1 MAKLLGGTRIYGN
14 ATVDTFLSVGSNIAA
29 SNLTVN
35 TVTANNWVGI
45 YTANVIESSGSLYY
59 SNGRARSS
67 ISAGDNSIIY
77 YPSNGTIRANVG
89 YITSTISS
97 TVTGLTTSNIAEG
110 SNLYY
115 TNTRVI
121 SAVENTLLS
130 NLSIAGNIEANTVV
144 TNNFFLRG
152 IDLTSSL
159 ITGNVTSGTSTS
171 DILIANAFYTKAITS
186 NTWTGLYT
194 ANVIETAGNL
204 YFTNDR
210 VYANV
215 APLLALKANVVDLTT
230 ANVIEFDGNLYFT
243 NTRAVNAITSTTL
256 GNISV
261 ASNITVG
268 GGAGGTISGAN
279 LISAAYIQGNN
290 WVGLYTT
297 NVIEGTNLYYTNARV
312 RSTLSGGTG
321 VVYDTTSGQISIG
334 QNVATTA
341 NVTFAAL
348 NVTGTTNFY
357 GNVITHSS
365 NNLSISDNM
374 IYLNSG
380 SESSNPD
387 LGFAGN
393 YNDGTYHHA
402 GFFRD
407 ALDRGTWKVFENY
420 QPEPD
425 ANIYIN
431 TSHASFRLANL
442 AATTFYGNVQG
453 QVSTISNFTTD
464 NLAEGSR
471 LYYTNTRV
479 VTVLVPY
486 LTTANVNEF
495 GGNLYYTNAR
505 VISAVTPYLTTAN
518 VLESDSSLYYSN
530 DRVYSNVIS
539 ILQGNV
545 ALGNV
550 SVDSLNANNIFANS
564 TLTAS
569 EIITGTG
576 NGGSITGANLIS
588 ANYILANVWQ
598 GIYTANVI
606 ESDSNLYYT
615 NDRVYANVT
624 PLLALKA
631 NVVDLTTSNVIEL
644 DNLYFNNARAISAI
658 VYAELSN
665 LTVTGNI
672 TAGNILTGT
681 GLGGT
686 ISGGNLISA
695 TYVQADNWLGLYT
708 ANVIESANNLY
719 YSNDRVYANVSPL
732 LDLKANI
739 VDLTT
744 SNVIE
749 LNNLYY
755 TNTRVYSNV
764 ALLLTLKAN
773 VKDLT
778 TSNVVELNNLYYTNT
793 RVYSNVAP
801 LLALKANVVDL
812 TTSNVTELNNLYYT
826 NTRVYS
832 NVSPLLALKANVKD
846 LTTANVLESTSN
858 LYFTNARV
866 VSAVVNSALSNLSV
880 VSNVTAGN
888 IITSGTNGTITGAN
902 LIVTNIIQANIW
914 TGLYSSNIIEFGN
927 LFYTNSRV
935 YSNVIQLL
943 PTLAGTG
950 ISIAAN
956 GLIST
961 TTNVTA
967 FLANLTTANIAEV
980 ASNLY
985 FTNARVYANIAPLLT
1000 TANVNEV
1007 GSNLYY
1013 TNARVYSNI
1022 VSALASFTT
1031 SNINEGSNLYYTN
1044 DRVLSYVTTNVTT
1057 SNIAEGSNL
1066 YYTNSRVLS
1075 YVATNITTSNIT
1087 EGSNLYYTN
1096 ARIAS
1101 YLSTAN
1107 IDASFGNLTVVGN
1120 LYIKGDVNEVNSTIL
1135 NVDDKNIIV
1144 AKGTPSALLADGA
1157 GLLIDGAQA
1166 NLTYSYSG
1174 DKFVVTKGLDVLNG
1188 ILNSTNLVST
1198 FATVNGNAIINGN
1211 VIASNIRTNSLIVNG
1226 VELIT
1231 GTGNISVNTITAN
1244 VWQGIY
1250 TANVIETS
1258 GNLYFTNARVY
1269 ANIAPLLTT
1278 ANINEF
1284 GSNLY
1289 FTNAR
1294 VYANI
1299 SPLLTTANIT
1309 ESSSNLYFTNAR
1321 VVSAVVNST
1330 LANISVSGNV
1340 NTSNLNTNVLYAN
1353 TFISTGVGIPTIDSI
1368 TNINLNAN
1376 GSIGGAVVIGSS
1388 PLRFRSYTTVDS
1400 GNLTPSTGDTIY
1412 NSTISGLQVWNGSA
1426 WVATGATSTSNIAEG
1441 SNLYYTNARVLA
1453 FVSANITTSNIAEG
1467 SNLYYT
1473 NTRVY
1478 SNIVSALASFT
1489 TSNINEGSNLYYTN
1503 ARVYSNIVSALASF
1517 TTSNIN
1523 EGSNLYYTNTRTY
1536 SNVIALLPTYTG
1548 SYTGTNMTLY
1558 GAYANTYLSTYGSFF
1573 IDASSGNQVSQISTN
1588 NLTSGVGSQTL
1599 TGNINGFYSTHGI
1612 AFSTGKT
1619 LRLNNY
1625 PTGGTTGVSI
1635 DVGGNLFASSGT
1647 ASSNTTTGALVVTGG
1662 LGVSGNI
1669 NASYISTSGNV
1680 YAGNLIVANSITLQ
1694 NINVTSNIING
1705 GGSVNTAYLNSSN
1718 IITGNIQASAW
1729 YGLANLAGNG
1739 LVVSTN
1745 TTSGVQ
1751 TLAVDQANLSIAAIG
1766 APAVVAYDT
1775 FNGGNKNYTL
1785 TRTVSGNNAN
1795 VIMVS
1800 INGLEQIPGID
1811 YSLTSP
1817 QSLSFAANTTLNSTI
1832 AVKYLGYVAYV
1843 TPNALVLASSTVIPT
1858 VQGQSSYLM
1867 GANVSAPEKILVML
1881 DGLTQRPTADYTV
1894 NNTTLTFTSA
1904 PPEGSN
1910 IEIRFMGQ
1918 EALALNGAA
1927 NTTSYISNSIVLN
1940 GGGSRFNLGSNV
1952 SFARNIIVNVDG
1964 LAQIP
1969 VTDYNISG
1977 GNTLVFTSNV
1987 SQNSVVEVK
1996 FFGAEA
2002 LGTINFNN
2010 TIVAASLTGSNG
2022 VKISSNGI
2030 ITVDVLSPFLLMGA

>member
-29 SNLTVN
+29 SNLNVN
-35 TVTANNWVGI
+35 TVTANNWAGI
-45 YTANVIESSGSLYY
+45 YTANVLESNNSLYY
-59 SNGRARSS
+59 SNARARSTL
-67 ISAGDNSIIY
+67 SAFDNSINY
-77 YPSNGTIRANVG
+77 DKANGTIQANVA
-89 YITSTISS
+89 YITSTITSS
-97 TVTGLTTSNIAEG
+97 VSGLTTSNIAEG

-121 SAVENTLLS
+121 SAVTGTLLS
-130 NLSIAGNIEANTVV
+130 NLSVSGNIESNTVV
-144 TNNFFLRG
+144 TNNFFLKG
-152 IDLTSSL
+152 IDLTQSL
-159 ITGNVTSGTSTS
+159 ITGNVVSGTSTS

-204 YFTNDR
+204 YFTNAR
-210 VYANV
+210 VYANVAPLLALKANVVDLTTSNVVELNNLYYTNTRVYSNVAPLLVLKANVVDLTTSNVVELNNLYYTNTRVYSNV

-230 ANVIEFDGNLYFT
+230 ANVIETAGNLYFT
-243 NTRAVNAITSTTL
+243 NTRAINAITNTVLS
-256 GNISV
+256 NISI
-261 ASNITVG
+261 ANNITI
-268 GGAGGTISGAN
+268 GAGSGGTISGAN

-290 WVGLYTT
+290 WIGLYTT

-348 NVTGTTNFY
+348 NVTGPVNFY
-357 GNVITHSS
+357 GNVTTHSS

-393 YNDGTYHHA
+393 YNDGIYHHA

-407 ALDRGTWKVFENY
+407 HNDGRFKVFDNY
-420 QPEPD
+420 APEPD
-425 ANIYIN
+425 ANIFIQ
-431 TSHASFRLANL
+431 TSHATFRLANL

-464 NLAEGSR
+464 NLAEGSN

-518 VLESDSSLYYSN
+518 VNEFGSNLYYTNTRVRSAINAADNSIIYYQANGNIQANVSYITSTVSTTIFGLTTSN
-530 DRVYSNVIS
+530 IAEGTNLYYTNARVYSGIVNTTLSNLTVS
-539 ILQGNV
+539 GNIT
-545 ALGNV
+545 AGN
-550 SVDSLNANNIFANS
+550 L
-564 TLTAS
+564 
-569 EIITGTG
+569 ITGG
-576 NGGSITGANLIS
+576 GVGGPGGSITGANLIS
-588 ANYILANVWQ
+588 ASIIQASTIITGANASISGSITGANLISGNYIQGNIWQ
-598 GIYTANVI
+598 GLYTANVI
-606 ESDSNLYYT
+606 ETSGNLYFTNARVRSAVGAADNSIIYYSANGNFQANVAYLGAALNVSSTGSANIANFANTAGFANTASFANIAGNANVVLSLSNFTTSNLAEGSNLYFT
-615 NDRVYANVT
+615 NARVYSNIS
-624 PLLALKA
+624 PLLVLKA

-644 DNLYFNNARAISAI
+644 NNLYFTNARAIAAI
-658 VYAELSN
+658 VNTSLSN

-672 TAGNILTGT
+672 TAGNILTGS
-681 GLGGT
+681 GSGGT

-695 TYVQADNWLGLYT
+695 NYIQGNIWQGLYT
-708 ANVIESANNLY
+708 ANVIETAGNLY
-719 YSNDRVYANVSPL
+719 FTNARVYANIAPLLTTANVAEIASNLYFTNARVYANISPL
-732 LDLKANI
+732 LGAKANV

-764 ALLLTLKAN
+764 FPLLAVKAN
-773 VKDLT
+773 V
-778 TSNVVELNNLYYTNT
+778 
-793 RVYSNVAP
+793 A
-801 LLALKANVVDL
+801 
-812 TTSNVTELNNLYYT
+812 
-826 NTRVYS
+826 
-832 NVSPLLALKANVKD
+832 D
-846 LTTANVLESTSN
+846 LTTANTVELNN

-866 VSAVVNSALSNLSV
+866 VSAVVNSQLSNITLTGNLV
-880 VSNVTAGN
+880 AGN
-888 IITSGTNGTITGAN
+888 IITGSGGPVGGSITGAN
-902 LIVTNIIQANIW
+902 LISANYIQGNSWI
-914 TGLYSSNIIEFGN
+914 GLYSSNVIELNN
-927 LFYTNSRV
+927 LFYTNTRV
-935 YSNVIQLL
+935 RSNVIALL

-950 ISIAAN
+950 ISIDAS
-956 GLIST
+956 GIISA
-961 TTNVTA
+961 TTNVSA
-967 FLANLTTANIAEV
+967 LLANLTTANISEA

-1000 TANVNEV
+1000 TANVNEF
-1007 GSNLYY
+1007 GSNLYF
-1013 TNARVYSNI
+1013 TNTRVYSNI
-1022 VSALASFTT
+1022 VSALSSFTT
-1031 SNINEGSNLYYTN
+1031 ANIN
-1044 DRVLSYVTTNVTT
+1044 
-1057 SNIAEGSNL
+1057 EGSNL

-1075 YVATNITTSNIT
+1075 YVTTNITTSNIT
-1087 EGSNLYYTN
+1087 EGINLYYTN
-1096 ARIAS
+1096 ARVAS

-1120 LYIKGDVNEVNSTIL
+1120 LYIKGDINEVNSTIL

-1188 ILNSTNLVST
+1188 TLNSTNLVST
-1198 FATVNGNAIINGN
+1198 FATVNGNAIITGN
-1211 VIASNIRTNSLIVNG
+1211 LVTSNIRTNSLIVNG
-1226 VELIT
+1226 VELVT
-1231 GTGNISVNTITAN
+1231 GAGNITVSTITAN
-1244 VWQGIY
+1244 VWQGLY
-1250 TANVIETS
+1250 TANVIETA

-1278 ANINEF
+1278 ANI
-1284 GSNLY
+1284 
-1289 FTNAR
+1289 
-1294 VYANI
+1294 
-1299 SPLLTTANIT
+1299 T
-1309 ESSSNLYFTNAR
+1309 ESSSNLYFTNTR
-1321 VVSAVVNST
+1321 VISAVVNST
-1330 LANISVSGNV
+1330 LANITVSGNV
-1340 NTSNLNTNVLYAN
+1340 NSSNLNTNVMYAN

-1388 PLRFRSYTTVDS
+1388 PLRFRSYTTVDT

-1412 NSTISGLQVWNGSA
+1412 NTTTSGLQVWNGAA

-1441 SNLYYTNARVLA
+1441 SNLYYTNARVLS

-1478 SNIVSALASFT
+1478 SNIVSSLTSFT
-1489 TSNINEGSNLYYTN
+1489 TANINEGSNLYYTN
-1503 ARVYSNIVSALASF
+1503 ARVVSAVTNAQL
-1517 TTSNIN
+1517 
-1523 EGSNLYYTNTRTY
+1523 SNL
-1536 SNVIALLPTYTG
+1536 SV
-1548 SYTGTNMTLY
+1548 
-1558 GAYANTYLSTYGSFF
+1558 
-1573 IDASSGNQVSQISTN
+1573 
-1588 NLTSGVGSQTL
+1588 
-1599 TGNINGFYSTHGI
+1599 TGNI
-1612 AFSTGKT
+1612 
-1619 LRLNNY
+1619 
-1625 PTGGTTGVSI
+1625 
-1635 DVGGNLFASSGT
+1635 FA
-1647 ASSNTTTGALVVTGG
+1647 
-1662 LGVSGNI
+1662 GNI
-1669 NASYISTSGNV
+1669 TI
-1680 YAGNLIVANSITLQ
+1680 ANTITLQ
-1694 NINVTSNIING
+1694 NINVTSNILNG

-1718 IITGNIQASAW
+1718 IITGNIQANAW
-1729 YGLANLAGNG
+1729 YGLIKLAGNG

-1751 TLAVDQANLSIAAIG
+1751 TLTVDTANLQILAAG
-1766 APAVVAYDT
+1766 SPAVVAYDT

-1785 TRTVSGNNAN
+1785 SRIITGNNAN
-1795 VIMVS
+1795 IIMVS
-1800 INGLEQIPGID
+1800 INGLEQIPNLD
-1811 YSLTSP
+1811 YTLTGT
-1817 QSLSFAANTTLNSTI
+1817 QALSFTANTSLNSTI
-1832 AVKYLGYVAYV
+1832 AVKYLGYSAYV
-1843 TPNALVLASSTVIPT
+1843 TPNAMVLASSTVIPT
-1858 VQGQSSYLM
+1858 VQGQSSYMM

-1927 NTTSYISNSIVLN
+1927 NTTSYISNSITLN
-1940 GGGSRFNLGSNV
+1940 GGGNTFNLGSNV

-1969 VTDYNISG
+1969 VTDYNVYG
-1977 GNTLVFTSNV
+1977 GNSLVFTSNV
-1987 SQNSVVEVK
+1987 SANSVVEVK

-2010 TIVAASLTGSNG
+2010 TIVAASLTGGNG
-2022 VKISSNGI
+2022 VKISANGI
-2030 ITVDVLSPFLLMGA
+2030 ITLDILSPFLLMGA